1 MCYRRKYNGIKARF
15 PENIFGEINLSSKDL
30 MFGYKCSVWLNPRF
44 ATQPKEHFILIF
56 FGALPFPAQVL
67 PFDGP
72 CGNVWV
78 ANISWS
84 NRSNPWCPRHK
95 RMRWLMEISSAP
107 LLHDIWFKHSISF
120 QFLILFKVLYP
131 TLAHTKTGGPSVS
144 SAKVFRGWWYM
155 YHYGHYSPKP
165 HVAFSNSSWVARFSR
180 GAAERMETLH
190 EQG

>member
-72 CGNVWV
+72 CGMFGWQIYLGATEAIPDAASQEDALVNG
-78 ANISWS
+78 NIE
-84 NRSNPWCPRHK
+84 RTT
-95 RMRWLMEISSAP
+95 SA
-107 LLHDIWFKHSISF
+107 
-120 QFLILFKVLYP
+120 
-131 TLAHTKTGGPSVS
+131 
-144 SAKVFRGWWYM
+144 
-155 YHYGHYSPKP
+155 
-165 HVAFSNSSWVARFSR
+165 
-180 GAAERMETLH
+180 
-190 EQG
+190 